1 MILSTI
7 PGTVVLARSETR
19 AVFRFTSSLHAD
31 LAIRGL
37 ANSFLTLASVASS
50 NPFLALFFIVLP

>member
-7 PGTVVLARSETR
+7 PGMVLLAYAEIR
-19 AVFRFTSSLHAD
+19 AVFGFTSSLHAD
-31 LAIRGL
+31 LAMRGL

-50 NPFLALFFIVLP
+50 NSFLAFFLIVLP

>member
-7 PGTVVLARSETR
+7 PGMVVLAHSEIR

-31 LAIRGL
+31 LAMRGL
-37 ANSFLTLASVASS
+37 ANSFLTLASVALS
-50 NPFLALFFIVLP
+50 NSFLAFSFIVLP